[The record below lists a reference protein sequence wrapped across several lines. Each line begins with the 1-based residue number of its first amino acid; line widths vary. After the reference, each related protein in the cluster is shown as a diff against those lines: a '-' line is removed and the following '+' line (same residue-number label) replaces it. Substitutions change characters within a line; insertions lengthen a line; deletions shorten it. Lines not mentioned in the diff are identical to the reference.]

1 MSKVITFSTVFPSYH
16 PKKGD
21 YTYFVE
27 KFLKSKKIEYN
38 YCVHE
43 HSGYSFWSLNRG
55 KEEIVDDF
63 IKFKFSDPFDF
74 EPKNHTIRKGRRW
87 KTGDMASIRIW
98 GDDVNPK
105 SGRSGAYHSKQ
116 IVISPDVE
124 VTVFDFEIRKGG
136 YIFIDNKMVQS
147 YDYDIIAKNDGLSED
162 DLLAWFKYPKE
173 FVGQIICWNNEIK
186 Y

>member
-1 MSKVITFSTVFPSYH
+1 MSKVLTFSTQFPSYH

-43 HSGYSFWSLNRG
+43 HSLHSFWSLNRG
-55 KEEIVDDF
+55 KEELVDDF

-74 EPKNHTIRKGRRW
+74 EPKNHTIRAGKRF
-87 KTGDMASIRIW
+87 KEGDYFSPRIW
-98 GDDVNPK
+98 
-105 SGRSGAYHSKQ
+105 SGRPYFSKT
-116 IVISPDVE
+116 ITIAPD
-124 VTVFDFEIRKGG
+124 TEIFYAPKIEI
-136 YIFIDNKMVQS
+136 YKTSEIIIDGKFYATFGTEKS
-147 YDYDIIAKNDGLSED
+147 RELAKNDGLFEED
-162 DLLAWFKYPKE
+162 LKNWFKYPKNDLLD
-173 FVGQIICWNNEIK
+173 FQIICWNKDLK